1 MWEFDEKDIPIISTR
16 RALLIL
22 DVQND
27 FLADD
32 SVLPVRSP
40 SGFVDRLKELVPS
53 FRPNGYVFW
62 IQTLFQESRSINTGH
77 VDAEKVVTD
86 RQVETGKK
94 TYRSPAARER
104 AEFHLGNDE
113 GGEEAYLTI
122 QEGDAPTILTSS
134 PGTDLYREVVE
145 YAPPD
150 VWRDV
155 HIQKSTY
162 SAFRDGTLVQ
172 SLRGKFVTEI
182 YLCGVLTNMS
192 VFATAQ
198 EAAQHGYAITLVED
212 CLGYVDKARHDEA
225 LRRLVQTTGC
235 DVLTSQE
242 VLESFKNDQ
251 PRRSRAAA
259 ASAEKGK
266 VKDPKETGIEDA
278 MANFKI
284 SHGPLESETMDTSAA
299 TDTDDGAA
307 EQSETASDVLR
318 IIRAGRTNHGPT
330 SEDVPRRD
338 RVPSKAK
345 TRRRPSGSK
354 EPRTTSKSK
363 ATMEASTESQESKG
377 RVKDEASQACTH
389 ASSPKVQRD
398 NTASPDP
405 SVGAQK
411 PASQQPVDVICEG
424 DSAIYYD
431 IIPEPHQAR
440 LFSKLRDEIYW
451 QNMSHQ
457 GGEVPRL
464 VCVQAD
470 DLKGATPIYRHPS
483 DESPPSAAFTPTVK
497 LIQGFVEQLLGHSVN
512 HVLIQLYRNGS
523 DYISEHSDKTL
534 DIAPGSYIANVS
546 LGAQR
551 TMVFRTKRDAKSPS
565 SQDEDTDN
573 TRRVCRV
580 KLPHNSMCKVGLGT
594 NKKWMHS
601 IRQDKRASSERSEA
615 ERAYGGMRISL
626 TFRKIGTFLNQSEH
640 TIWGQGA
647 TSKEPGKAKTVL
659 IGDPEASRQLL
670 QAFGNENQSSD
681 FDWEAVYG
689 RGFDVLHLS
698 NTRKLYLSNNSLSN
712 LKVQLALAEYEVQW
726 TPGQLSVPFKWSSL
740 ESTKTPPNTL
750 SSSPI
755 KLIDNDPARTVVIG
769 DVAIL
774 LYIDALYTGTTPSI
788 RSPTDIAQIYTR
800 FQRAIGLLDIWS
812 AKPFN
817 MQALKNETFAWT
829 HYATQSEFM
838 GGDKISIVDF
848 VFFPTCIE
856 MSKTWDAGDGFDAL
870 ARYWQTMMT
879 RKCVTDVLGPYDA
892 AAWTPKPH
900 GEQDIVLNMSRRA
913 SEADLDTRM

>member
-1 MWEFDEKDIPIISTR
+1 MMWEFDEKDIPIISTR

-40 SGFVDRLKELVPS
+40 SGFVDRLKELVPN

-77 VDAEKVVTD
+77 ADAEKVVTD
-86 RQVETGKK
+86 REVATGKK
-94 TYRSPAARER
+94 MYRSPAARER
-104 AEFHLGNDE
+104 AEVNLGNDQ
-113 GGEEAYLTI
+113 GGEAYLTI

-145 YAPPD
+145 YAPE

-198 EAAQHGYAITLVED
+198 EAAQHGYAITLIED

-242 VLESFKNDQ
+242 VVESFKSDQ
-251 PRRSRAAA
+251 PRRSRTA
-259 ASAEKGK
+259 ASTGKGK
-266 VKDPKETGIEDA
+266 VKDSKETSIGDA
-278 MANFKI
+278 IANFRI
-284 SHGPLESETMDTSAA
+284 SDVPVEGESTDTSAA
-299 TDTDDGAA
+299 IDTDDGAA
-307 EQSETASDVLR
+307 KQSETVSDVLR
-318 IIRAGRTNHGPT
+318 SIRTGRTNHGPT
-330 SEDVPRRD
+330 SEEVLRSN

-354 EPRTTSKSK
+354 ESRTTSKSK
-363 ATMEASTESQESKG
+363 ATTEASTETQEAKG
-377 RVKDEASQACTH
+377 RVKDEASK
-389 ASSPKVQRD
+389 ASTIAHPPNGPRD
-398 NTASPDP
+398 NTTSPDAIERVP
-405 SVGAQK
+405 K
-411 PASQQPVDVICEG
+411 IASQHPVDAFCEG
-424 DSAIYYD
+424 DSAIYHD
-431 IIPEPHQAR
+431 IVPEPHHAR
-440 LFSKLRDEIYW
+440 LFSKLRDEVYW
-451 QNMSHQ
+451 QKMSHQ

-464 VCVQAD
+464 VCVQAV
-470 DLKGATPIYRHPS
+470 DLNGATPIYRHPS

-497 LIQGFVEQLLGHSVN
+497 LIQGYVEQLLGHTVN

-534 DIAPGSYIANVS
+534 DIVPGSYIANVS

-551 TMVFRTKRDAKSPS
+551 TMIFRTKRDAQSQS
-565 SQDEDTDN
+565 TQDEDTDT

-580 KLPHNSMCKVGLGT
+580 KLPHNSMCKVGLET
-594 NKKWMHS
+594 NKKWLHS

-615 ERAYGGMRISL
+615 ESAYEGMRISL
-626 TFRKIGTFLNQSEH
+626 TFRKIGTFLNQREH
-640 TIWGQGA
+640 SIWGQGA
-647 TSKEPGKAKTVL
+647 TSKEPGTAKTVL
-659 IGDPEASRQLL
+659 MGDAEASQQLVR
-670 QAFGNENQSSD
+670 AFGNENQSSD

-689 RGFDVLHLS
+689 GGFDVLHLS
-698 NTRKLYLSNNSLSN
+698 NTRKLYLSDNSLNN
-712 LKVQLALAEYEVQW
+712 LKVQLALAEYDLPW
-726 TPGQLSVPFKWSSL
+726 TPGQLSSPFRWSSL
-740 ESTKTPPNTL
+740 ESNKTTPNTT
-750 SSSPI
+750 SNSPI

-774 LYIDALYTGTTPSI
+774 LYIDAFYTGIAPGL
-788 RSPTDIAQIYTR
+788 RSPADVAQLYTR

-817 MQALKNETFAWT
+817 MQALKNETFAWS
-829 HYATQSEFM
+829 HYATQSEFV
-838 GGDKISIVDF
+838 GGDQISIVDF

-870 ARYWQTMMT
+870 ARYWLTMMT
-879 RKCVTDVLGPYDA
+879 RKCVTDVLGPYDP
-892 AAWTPKPH
+892 AAWIPKSH
-900 GEQDIVLNMSRRA
+900 AEQDIVLNMSRRA